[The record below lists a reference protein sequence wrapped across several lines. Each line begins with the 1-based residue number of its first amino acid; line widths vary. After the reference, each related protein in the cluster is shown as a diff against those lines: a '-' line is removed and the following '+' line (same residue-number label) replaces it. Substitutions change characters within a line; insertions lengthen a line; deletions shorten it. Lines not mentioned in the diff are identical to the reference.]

1 MLRFA
6 LLLALLAAPAGAQN
20 LLVNPGFEGGLAG
33 WGYLE
38 DRAGVAEPSSTAH
51 DGSAGLL
58 LSSPG
63 TMPGAAS
70 LWQDVRGLV
79 KGGRY
84 CVSAWFLAVAEGG
97 GFGLAV
103 DEPERRLAETLVF
116 GQPTGWTW
124 ARTCFTVEKRRVR
137 VWIWSS
143 PGLVSGGGWVDSVAL
158 AAQ

>member
-38 DRAGVAEPSSTAH
+38 DRAGVVEPSSTAH

-116 GQPTGWTW
+116 GQPSGWTW
-124 ARTCFTVEKRRVR
+124 ARTCFTTEKRRVR
-137 VWIWSS
+137 VWIWPS
-143 PGLVSGGGWVDSVAL
+143 PGLVSGGGWVDSVSL
-158 AAQ
+158 SAQ